1 MGEKGREIKLYVA
14 FGRIVENNN
23 GEWLFELVV
32 QLEQR
37 HGAQPVQKPPNFV
50 WLLNLA
56 IELDRV
62 NSSEGSGDHWER
74 ECQSLRRIPLPFR
87 DQVVRA
93 GQLHQAQQRCGLFH
107 CGIAT
112 YPT

>member
-14 FGRIVENNN
+14 FGRIVENND

-37 HGAQPVQKPPNFV
+37 HDAQPVQKPPNFV
-50 WLLNLA
+50 WSLNLA

-74 ECQSLRRIPLPFR
+74 ECQSL
-87 DQVVRA
+87 Q
-93 GQLHQAQQRCGLFH
+93 
-107 CGIAT
+107 
-112 YPT
+112 

>member
-14 FGRIVENNN
+14 FGRIVENND

-37 HGAQPVQKPPNFV
+37 HDAQPVQKPPNFV

-56 IELDRV
+56 IKPDRV
-62 NSSEGSGDHWER
+62 NSSKKNSNH
-74 ECQSLRRIPLPFR
+74 
-87 DQVVRA
+87 
-93 GQLHQAQQRCGLFH
+93 
-107 CGIAT
+107 
-112 YPT
+112 